1 MKVFEMHKRNAPQ
14 TQRTALRYHGETIT
28 YADLELNIEQ
38 FARYFQRMGLKPG
51 DRAAIALSNSPE
63 FIYCYMGI
71 TRAGG
76 IVVPLN
82 LLQTPHELAFM
93 LQDSGARFLVVNPAI
108 GQHMGRLPLPA
119 LTIVLLD
126 DQCRQEIAAS
136 PPVNFPEVK
145 EFSTCTFLYTSG
157 TTGHPKAAMLTHTNL
172 ISNVIA
178 MENVSGFNSEDN
190 FLAVLPMF
198 HSFGWAT
205 SVLFPLYLGATVTI
219 LDSFKPK
226 EILQVLVDE
235 GVTIFCGVPSM
246 FTLLLKSRRQIVF
259 PKLRFAFSGGDSI
272 SEENIVE
279 FEKRFNIPIIEGYG
293 LSEASPI
300 VCLNPIHG
308 TRKIRSVGVPLPGV
322 EAKVIGEVGQEM
334 PHGEIG
340 ELIAKGPNIMQGYF
354 NREAE
359 TLSALKDG
367 WLYTGD
373 LAYMDQDGYFFIV
386 GRKKELII
394 NAGFNVY
401 PREVELALEE
411 HQGVAEAAVI
421 GIPHPLKGQVIKA
434 FIIPEEGQDLDKQ
447 VLYYFLKDR
456 LAAYK
461 IPETFVFTSE
471 LPHGASGKILKRLL
485 Q

>member
-1 MKVFEMHKRNAPQ
+1 MKVFESHKRNAPQ
-14 TQRTALRYHGETIT
+14 AQRTALRYHGETIN

-38 FARYFQRMGLKPG
+38 FARYFQRIGLKPG
-51 DRAAIALSNSPE
+51 DRAAIALPNCPE
-63 FIYCYMGI
+63 FIYCYMGV

-82 LLQTPHELAFM
+82 LMQTPHEIAFM
-93 LQDSGARFLVVNPAI
+93 LRDSGARFLIVNPAI
-108 GQHMGRLPLPA
+108 GQHVGQLSLPG
-119 LTIVLLD
+119 LTLVLLD
-126 DQCRQEIAAS
+126 DKCRQEIADS
-136 PPVNFPEVK
+136 PRVSFPDINENSV
-145 EFSTCTFLYTSG
+145 CTFLYTSG

-172 ISNVIA
+172 IANVKA
-178 MENVSGFNSEDN
+178 MEEVSGFNSEDN

-205 SVLFPLYLGATVTI
+205 SVLFPLYLGASITI

-226 EILQVLVDE
+226 ELLQVLVDE

-246 FTLLLKSRRQIVF
+246 FTLLLKSRREVVF

-272 SEENIVE
+272 SEENMVE
-279 FEKRFNIPIIEGYG
+279 FEKKFKTPIIEGYG

-322 EAKVIGEVGQEM
+322 EAKVIDENGQEM
-334 PHGEIG
+334 QRGGIG
-340 ELIAKGPNIMQGYF
+340 ELIARGPNIMLGYF
-354 NREAE
+354 NREEE
-359 TLSALKDG
+359 TLSALQDG
-367 WLYTGD
+367 WLHTGD
-373 LAYMDQDGYFFIV
+373 LAYQDQDGFFFIV

-394 NAGFNVY
+394 SAGFNVY
-401 PREVELALEE
+401 PREVELALEK
-411 HQGVAEAAVI
+411 HPGVAEAAVI
-421 GIPHPLKGQVIKA
+421 GVQHPLKGQTIKA
-434 FIIPEEGQDLDKQ
+434 YVIPEQGYDPDKQ
-447 VLYYFLKDR
+447 ELFYYLKGR
-456 LAAYK
+456 LASYK

-485 Q
+485 E